1 MVSAAKNIPVQ
12 DQTVKRLLRIAES
25 FEETADSV
33 INRLLDFHER
43 HHNRSNS
50 GPDSQDLAASQS
62 VAWSPFDP
70 PRLRHTKVLAA
81 AIGGREVSSPSWNRL
96 ADEAV
101 RHTQKKLGSFAAL
114 KKVTPANIIEGVKR
128 DQGYRYLSDINLSI
142 QGQDAED
149 AWRCVAQ
156 LAKSQGFSVEVH
168 FLWRNNPDAA
178 HPGQIGNL
186 TIGGAE

>member
-1 MVSAAKNIPVQ
+1 MPADKNITVKYH
-12 DQTVKRLLRIAES
+12 TVKRLLGVAES
-25 FEETADSV
+25 FDETADSV
-33 INRLLDFHER
+33 INRLLDFHAL
-43 HHNRSNS
+43 HQSQSLHS
-50 GPDSQDLAASQS
+50 PASQDSAEVKS
-62 VAWSPFDP
+62 VVWSPFDP

-101 RHTQKKLGSFAAL
+101 RYAFKKLGSFAAL
-114 KKVTPANIIEGVKR
+114 KRVTPANIVEGVKQ

-186 TIGGAE
+186 TIGRAE